1 MNRKIN
7 SRGGFTLIEL
17 LIVVTIIMLLVGL
30 VGQNLFK
37 RLGKGRQAAAKAQ
50 IEMLAQALDQYKLDT
65 GTYPTTSEGLQ
76 ALLNNPGV
84 EGWEGPY
91 LKKNVLPK
99 DPWGRPYY
107 YQFPGSHGEYDL
119 YSYGKDGV
127 QGGDGEDKDITSWE

>member
-1 MNRKIN
+1 MDRNIN
-7 SRGGFTLIEL
+7 PRGGFTLIEL

-65 GTYPTTSEGLQ
+65 GAYPTTSEGLQ
-76 ALLNNPGV
+76 ALLENPGI

-99 DPWGRPYY
+99 DPWGKPYY
-107 YQFPGSHGEYDL
+107 YQSPGSHGEYDL
-119 YSYGKDGV
+119 YSYGKDGG
-127 QGGDGEDKDITSWE
+127 QGGEGEDKDITSWE